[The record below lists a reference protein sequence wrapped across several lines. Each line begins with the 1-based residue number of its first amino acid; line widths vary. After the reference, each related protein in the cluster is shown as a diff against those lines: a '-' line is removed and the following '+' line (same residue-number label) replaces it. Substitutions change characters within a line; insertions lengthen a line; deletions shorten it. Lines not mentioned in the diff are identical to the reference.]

1 MKYGNY
7 SFIGAKLIR
16 GEALISFWIPEA
28 AALIR
33 GQHLFEVLCL
43 LEQKSALLFKFLYE
57 PQEVVIKLFNDY
69 SSIAAEAKYK
79 TIHEKGIPS
88 MSARIAHIAKFF
100 ACKICGYS
108 NLKIFSPKRIL
119 QRFPIALAQV
129 KAGNASE
136 NLLNE
141 IK

>member
-1 MKYGNY
+1 MEYGNY
-7 SFIGAKLIR
+7 SFLGAKLIR
-16 GEALISFWIPEA
+16 GGALISMWIPKA

-43 LEQKSALLFKFLYE
+43 LDQKGALLFKFLY
-57 PQEVVIKLFNDY
+57 EVVIKLFNDY

-100 ACKICGYS
+100 ECKMCGYS

-129 KAGNASE
+129 KAGNAPE